1 VPFAGERARATN
13 PTSGTAVPELSDEI
27 PEDPD
32 AAPVRKAPPQER
44 RPRWWLIGIIGVIVL
59 VAAFFVAAT
68 FRFIVFP
75 PQDQPRHVNG
85 ILSFNGPDEG
95 ARTALAVSLAEKGY
109 APVLLFSQGSKYA
122 DTSCPKAPGVS
133 VVCFVDVTG
142 NTRGEAEWAG
152 SYAER
157 HHWHSLLIVPGR
169 GQATRARLLTERC
182 FSGQVVVVPAVESR
196 PSLSEVIHE
205 WGGLFDTLIVHRTC

>member
-1 VPFAGERARATN
+1 MYPASR
-13 PTSGTAVPELSDEI
+13 TAAPDVSDES
-27 PEDPD
+27 PEDPV
-32 AAPVRKAPPQER
+32 AAPVRMAPQRGR
-44 RPRWWLIGIIGVIVL
+44 RRRWWLFGIVGVIVL

-75 PQDQPRHVNG
+75 PQDQPRNVNG

-109 APVLLFSQGSKYA
+109 APVVLFSQGSKYA
-122 DTSCPKAPGVS
+122 DTSCPKAKGVS